1 MIQQIQI
8 LSLWVDGNNWV
19 VETEPGTYRYVPRA
33 NPDNGLND
41 DAQLY
46 FLSSYIERVQND
58 AVGKTIV
65 IDPTSDNMVRV
76 EPIP

>member
-1 MIQQIQI
+1 MQQIQI

-19 VETEPGTYRYVPRA
+19 VQTEPGTYLYLPRA
-33 NPDNGLND
+33 SPTAELNSDGL
-41 DAQLY
+41 LY

-58 AVGKTIV
+58 AVGNTIV
-65 IDPTSDNMVRV
+65 IDPTSDNMVRI